1 MVSPSYGTQLSVHP
15 EHKCGAPHE
24 ATVISRRLGSF
35 SDPMTRSSLSARF
48 VDRAPDRPSNSIMVD
63 SACVHASTSRLG
75 RYTRRL
81 RPTGMV
87 NVSISSTPSP
97 LANGSATQAPIFSVR
112 R

>member
-1 MVSPSYGTQLSVHP
+1 MALFARGVVDPLPLTSKPDHHARALLNRSGP
-15 EHKCGAPHE
+15 RC
-24 ATVISRRLGSF
+24 RRGS
-35 SDPMTRSSLSARF
+35 SA
-48 VDRAPDRPSNSIMVD
+48 AQPDRPSNSILVD
-63 SACVHASTSRLG
+63 SACFHASTLRLG